1 MQRHLALLATVT
13 LLAAAG
19 FWGLQQIPAPAHAE
33 ARQVAGAI
41 PQITPVDRPPAPLT
55 PSPVA
60 ETLNNTSLAGTTV
73 PAELVVDGD
82 GQLILNSGTRAILEY
97 FLSLSGEL
105 PDEEIHQLIR
115 QWAEDNAG
123 PRAASDLLVLLD
135 RYNAYRQRFASGDYA
150 ASTEADIT
158 DKLRQRQ
165 QLREGIFGADA
176 AALFADENRYDQF
189 SLQRREILASDMSE
203 TEKEQAMQTLHAS
216 LPEQLA
222 TQYRQQHALSHLQET
237 EQAIQEKGG
246 NNADRFA
253 YHQQTFGDEAA
264 LRLQSLAQ
272 QRQRWQQR
280 YQDYA
285 AQRDRILSSGLS
297 RQDQQQQLAQLRTDR
312 FNETEQQ
319 RVSALDRLE
328 RNQLGAL

>member
-1 MQRHLALLATVT
+1 MQRHLALLTTVT

-19 FWGLQQIPAPAHAE
+19 FWGLQQIPAPAHGE

-41 PQITPVDRPPAPLT
+41 PQTDPVHSAT
-55 PSPVA
+55 GAQSSFPVA
-60 ETLNNTSLAGTTV
+60 ETLDDTSLAGTTV
-73 PAELVVDGD
+73 PADLVMDGD
-82 GQLILNSGTRAILEY
+82 GQLIVNSGTRAILEY

-105 PDEEIHQLIR
+105 PDEQIRQLIR
-115 QWAEDNAG
+115 QWAEKNAG
-123 PRAASDLLVLLD
+123 PRAASDLLALLD
-135 RYNAYRQRFASGDYA
+135 RYNGYRQRFASGDYA
-150 ASTEADIT
+150 ASTETDIA

-176 AALFADENRYDQF
+176 AALFADEDRYDQF

-203 TEKEQAMQTLHAS
+203 TEKQQAMQTLHAS

-222 TQYRQQHALSHLQET
+222 TQYRQQHALRHLQQT
-237 EQAIQEKGG
+237 EQAILETGG
-246 NNADRFA
+246 NSADQFA
-253 YHQQTFGDEAA
+253 YHQQAFGDEAA

-272 QRQRWQQR
+272 QRQQWQQR

-285 AQRDRILSSGLS
+285 AQKHRILASGLS
-297 RQDQQQQLAQLRTDR
+297 HQDQQQQLTQLRTDR

-328 RNQLGAL
+328 RNP

>member
-19 FWGLQQIPAPAHAE
+19 FWGLQQIPAPAHGK
-33 ARQVAGAI
+33 ARQTAGAI
-41 PQITPVDRPPAPLT
+41 PKNDPAHSNPAPL
-55 PSPVA
+55 SPLPVT
-60 ETLNNTSLAGTTV
+60 ETLDNTSLAGTTV
-73 PAELVVDGD
+73 PADLVMDGD
-82 GQLILNSGTRAILEY
+82 GQLIVNSGTRAILEY

-105 PDEEIHQLIR
+105 PDEQIRQLIR

-123 PRAASDLLVLLD
+123 PRAASDLLALLD

-150 ASTEADIT
+150 ASSEADIT

-176 AALFADENRYDQF
+176 TALFADENRYDQF

-203 TEKEQAMQTLHAS
+203 TEKKQAMQTLYAS

-222 TQYRQQHALSHLQET
+222 VQYRQQHALRHLQQT
-237 EQAIQEKGG
+237 EQAIQETGG
-246 NNADRFA
+246 SSADRFA

-272 QRQRWQQR
+272 QRQQWQQR

-285 AQRDRILSSGLS
+285 AQRDRILAAGLPGK
-297 RQDQQQQLAQLRTDR
+297 DKQQQLQQLRATL
-312 FNETEQQ
+312 FEETEQR
-319 RVSALDRLE
+319 RVAALDRLE
-328 RNQLGAL
+328 EPTRE

>member
-19 FWGLQQIPAPAHAE
+19 FWGLQQIPAPAHGK
-33 ARQVAGAI
+33 ARQTAGAI
-41 PQITPVDRPPAPLT
+41 PKNDPAHSNPAPL
-55 PSPVA
+55 SPLPVT
-60 ETLNNTSLAGTTV
+60 ETLDNTSLAGTTV
-73 PAELVVDGD
+73 PADLVMDGD
-82 GQLILNSGTRAILEY
+82 GQLIVNSGTRAILEY

-105 PDEEIHQLIR
+105 PDEQIRQLIR

-123 PRAASDLLVLLD
+123 PRAASDLLALLD

-150 ASTEADIT
+150 ASSEADIT

-176 AALFADENRYDQF
+176 TALFADENRYDQF
-189 SLQRREILASDMSE
+189 SQQRREILASDMSE
-203 TEKEQAMQTLHAS
+203 TEKKQAMQTLYAS

-222 TQYRQQHALSHLQET
+222 VQYRQQHALRHLQQT
-237 EQAIQEKGG
+237 EQAIQKTGG
-246 NNADRFA
+246 NSADRFA

-272 QRQRWQQR
+272 QRQQWQQR

-285 AQRDRILSSGLS
+285 AQRDRILAAGLPGK
-297 RQDQQQQLAQLRTDR
+297 DKQQQLQQLRATL
-312 FNETEQQ
+312 FEETEQR
-319 RVSALDRLE
+319 RVAALDRLE
-328 RNQLGAL
+328 EPTRE